1 MMGSVLSIGAVARGF
16 SGYFSTFLGI
26 PSDALIMKIPW
37 NDIEMDIAGALV
49 VLFLAFLLA
58 SGVRE
63 SFTFNSVAT
72 ALCIIVLLFTIGT
85 AIPKIDTANYTPF
98 FPKEFS
104 GNSAF
109 RGASILFI
117 AYLGFDSIANVA
129 EETSNPSRDLP
140 LGIVASLSICTLL
153 YGLMA
158 AALIGIAP

>member
-1 MMGSVLSIGAVARGF
+1 MMGAILSIGAVARGF

-26 PSDALIMKIPW
+26 PSDALMIHVPW
-37 NDIEMDIAGALV
+37 NDAEVDIAGALV

-58 SGVRE
+58 CGVRE

-72 ALCIIVLLFTIGT
+72 ALCILVILFTIG
-85 AIPKIDTANYTPF
+85 ASIPKIDTANYTPF

-109 RGASILFI
+109 HGASILFI
-117 AYLGFDSIANVA
+117 AYLGFESIANVA
-129 EETSNPSRDLP
+129 EETSNPSRDVP
-140 LGIVASLSICTLL
+140 LGIVTSLSICTLL

-158 AALIGIAP
+158 AALIGMVP